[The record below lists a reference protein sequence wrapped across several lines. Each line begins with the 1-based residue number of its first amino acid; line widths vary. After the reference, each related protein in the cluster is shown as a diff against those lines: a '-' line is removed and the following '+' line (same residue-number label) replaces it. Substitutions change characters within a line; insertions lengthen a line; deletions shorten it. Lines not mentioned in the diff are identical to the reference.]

1 MVLGRK
7 RGADIDF
14 TLLQK
19 KGLIKKSPV
28 TKRTG
33 WKVDKS
39 GFIEMPNPGAFI
51 NSDSG
56 KEDSAGTNATPSN
69 IGFLENMV
77 GKQEF
82 GSVDPNPL
90 GGFFDNPLGFSP
102 PESPS
107 PPSLGNNLSVSNSE
121 VESLKVKLDDLEYK
135 LERLLERLDK
145 LGIKGN

>member
-69 IGFLENMV
+69 IGFL
-77 GKQEF
+77 
-82 GSVDPNPL
+82 
-90 GGFFDNPLGFSP
+90 DNPLGFSP

-145 LGIKGN
+145 LEIKGN